1 MRDQIKDILRSENG
15 HLRKRIISSIFLSLI
30 GVGAL
35 IWFLTRLF
43 CYDGHYNSDNK
54 INLSN
59 AGLIGDFIGGLVGTI
74 FSIIGI
80 LLLYETLALQRKEFK
95 ETRKVLMKEQFENTY
110 FALINFYQDALGKIS
125 EKITPIIGEPYIISD
140 LEYFE
145 YKREF
150 LYLNFTPTKSILKDS
165 KSIKTA
171 YTNFYLQNKTSLSIY
186 FRTLY
191 RIYKFID
198 ESDFDS
204 FTKMEYAKIFRAQ
217 LNQDELFFI
226 YYNAYSNFG
235 EKSRGLINKFNLTKH
250 LPLFSKLEYK
260 DFADKLNEVEKNSVE
275 KIFEDLKNRIK
286 VKIQSKQFTYH
297 YFDYLKKRFKMTIVL
312 NEVELKITLTINKD
326 IPFDYTD
333 LVDGYGLH
341 NFTEED
347 IETMLKIFLKDI
359 FEYSNFKLLNTS
371 LKHNTS
377 IESKENV
384 TKIIATT
391 VNMKGNPLQII

>member
-1 MRDQIKDILRSENG
+1 
-15 HLRKRIISSIFLSLI
+15 
-30 GVGAL
+30 
-35 IWFLTRLF
+35 
-43 CYDGHYNSDNK
+43 
-54 INLSN
+54 LSN